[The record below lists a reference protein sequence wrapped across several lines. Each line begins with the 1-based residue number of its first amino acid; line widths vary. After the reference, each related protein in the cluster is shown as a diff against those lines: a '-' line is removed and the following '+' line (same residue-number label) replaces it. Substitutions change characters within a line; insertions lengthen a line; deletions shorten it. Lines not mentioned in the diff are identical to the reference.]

1 MTDETTVVRQWSTE
15 VPHTTTSDRTCI
27 FRSPDTLET
36 PKLGSDGCR
45 TLYEVLRRGHQINPL
60 GPCLGFRAISTT
72 GFATPYIYSNYN
84 EVIARVDA
92 IAAGLD
98 TLKLVERNEDGLLL
112 VRLSMACFIGI

>member
-1 MTDETTVVRQWSTE
+1 
-15 VPHTTTSDRTCI
+15 
-27 FRSPDTLET
+27 
-36 PKLGSDGCR
+36 
-45 TLYEVLRRGHQINPL
+45 
-60 GPCLGFRAISTT
+60 LGFRAISTT